1 MQSKA
6 YKFDITAITLSGL
19 CLTHCLLLPI
29 LVSSLPLLSVLS
41 EAEWIHQLLVVS
53 AIPVSLSAFA
63 KSHGPSFKA
72 TLPAIMAC
80 LGIGFLMSGAFIEAL
95 HDMERALTVIGA
107 LTLATAHIWR
117 WNLHTS

>member
-63 KSHGPSFKA
+63 KSHGQSFKA

-80 LGIGFLMSGAFIEAL
+80 LGIGFLMSGAFVEAL